1 MSECRILA
9 LGGTWPEAGPG
20 WTIRLQGTDLL
31 PSDADVA
38 LIPADSPLPDDLVER
53 LALPLIVAVPD
64 GAAADGTAFA
74 RWLDRGD
81 AWLLPDDGQDMIGH
95 AAHHAMRGGIAG
107 VAGVAETSAT
117 SQQINALSEQARRIA
132 DALAELAAR
141 AEAEAPAPIDA
152 ALVRRLIRLRRDRD
166 RHFPAE
172 LFADPAWDML
182 LDLAAAR
189 MERVDVPVSSLC
201 VAAAVPTT
209 TALRWVRSL
218 SEAGLFVRRTDPID
232 ARRTFIGLS
241 DQAFDGVAGWLRR
254 FAGAFQSR

>member
-1 MSECRILA
+1 MPECRILA
-9 LGGTWPEAGPG
+9 LGGAWPEAGPG
-20 WTIRLQGTDLL
+20 WIIRPRGADLP

-38 LIPADSPLPDDLVER
+38 LIPADSLLPDDLVER

-64 GAAADGTAFA
+64 GAAVDARALA

-81 AWLLPDDGQDMIGH
+81 AWLLPDDGPEMIGH
-95 AAHHAMRGGIAG
+95 AARQAMGGGI
-107 VAGVAETSAT
+107 AGVAETSAT

-141 AEAEAPAPIDA
+141 ADAEAPAPIDA

-218 SEAGLFVRRTDPID
+218 SEAGLFVRRTDRID